1 MSSSEQQPLLQHDPE
16 AAESS
21 SSGSRSISHR
31 ERLAEWL
38 ESPYFHKIVI
48 ALITIDAAIVLTDLG
63 YTLLSPNCTQ
73 EGPEGPE
80 WLEILTHISL
90 GITAFFL
97 LEIPLALFAF
107 GLDYYNPI
115 GTVPHAMLHDFDAII
130 IVTTFILEVFLK
142 GKQRELA
149 GLLIVLRLWR
159 LVKLVGGY
167 YSVVCPRKYIGLLT
181 HKPITG
187 IAVGAGELEED
198 TAKEFAALSRE
209 LDQTKRELYN
219 MQEENKTLRSRLG
232 NLRQSEND

>member
-107 GLDYYNPI
+107 GLEYYNPI

-159 LVKLVGGY
+159 LVKLVGG
-167 YSVVCPRKYIGLLT
+167 
-181 HKPITG
+181 

-219 MQEENKTLRSRLG
+219 MQEENKTLRSRLE
-232 NLRQSEND
+232 NLGQSEND

>member
-1 MSSSEQQPLLQHDPE
+1 MSEQQPLLQPDTE
-16 AAESS
+16 ALQ
-21 SSGSRSISHR
+21 GSIPRSLSFR
-31 ERLAEWL
+31 ERLAGWL

-80 WLEILTHISL
+80 WLEVLTHISL

-97 LEIPLALFAF
+97 LEIPLALLAF
-107 GLDYYNPI
+107 GLEYYNPF
-115 GTVPHAMLHDFDAII
+115 GAVPHAILHDFDAVI

-159 LVKLVGGY
+159 LVKLVGG
-167 YSVVCPRKYIGLLT
+167 
-181 HKPITG
+181 

-198 TAKEFAALSRE
+198 TAKEFAELSRE
-209 LDQTKRELYN
+209 LENTKRDLSDAK
-219 MQEENKTLRSRLG
+219 EENEKLRSRLAHLG
-232 NLRQSEND
+232 QSENN